1 MKIKSI
7 TDVITN
13 SSSECFTYVTEE
25 SIDKVKDLI
34 NSILLIGGSSK
45 TADELFIIKA
55 KFDEGT
61 VKDWCDWDRN
71 GLHLTSSKE
80 ELYEHAL
87 SLNKSCIENMEGRPV
102 LTGISIKPK
111 NPDFAKKYGKVLDEI
126 NNLFK
131 NDEFYV

>member
-34 NSILLIGGSSK
+34 NSILLVGGSSK
-45 TADELFIIKA
+45 TADELFTIKA
-55 KFDEGT
+55 KFDEKT
-61 VKDWCDWDRN
+61 VKDWYDWD
-71 GLHLTSSKE
+71 GLHPISSEE
-80 ELYEHAL
+80 ELYEHAA
-87 SLNKSCIENMEGRPV
+87 SLNKYCIENMEGRPV
-102 LTGISIKPK
+102 FKGISIKPK
-111 NPDFAKKYGKVLDEI
+111 DPELAKKYGKVLDEI

>member
-45 TADELFIIKA
+45 TADELFTIKA
-55 KFDEGT
+55 KFDERT
-61 VKDWCDWDRN
+61 V
-71 GLHLTSSKE
+71 
-80 ELYEHAL
+80 
-87 SLNKSCIENMEGRPV
+87 
-102 LTGISIKPK
+102 IS
-111 NPDFAKKYGKVLDEI
+111 
-126 NNLFK
+126 
-131 NDEFYV
+131 